1 MRKAGEIVHD
11 IQQCENIQDALD
23 RYTGEALSLGLST
36 AWMRSV
42 FSKKR
47 PLPVLDTSFDV
58 QGTGINI
65 LGDMGIPAETQ
76 TLMWNNWAALDQD
89 IKASWVKDF
98 KELDFS
104 EPRDVFEYT
113 TLLVNLLTERLK

>member
-1 MRKAGEIVHD
+1 M
-11 IQQCENIQDALD
+11 
-23 RYTGEALSLGLST
+23 
-36 AWMRSV
+36 
-42 FSKKR
+42 
-47 PLPVLDTSFDV
+47 LDTSFDV